1 VVRALLRTVRG
12 TVRGLPHLSGV
23 RSGVSIVGFQGVP
36 GCRGIF
42 VEIDIEGS
50 ARGGVLRIQSHNT
63 AGPATLLTKTPGAGE
78 RPGRGDSVQTL
89 PTGVLVFASL
99 PCSSVRSRAHGSRCA
114 VAP

>member
-1 VVRALLRTVRG
+1 MVRALLRTVRG

-78 RPGRGDSVQTL
+78 RLDAVILSRLFPGRPGFL
-89 PTGVLVFASL
+89 SL
-99 PCSSVRSRAHGSRCA
+99 NSYEGSARGA
-114 VAP
+114 A